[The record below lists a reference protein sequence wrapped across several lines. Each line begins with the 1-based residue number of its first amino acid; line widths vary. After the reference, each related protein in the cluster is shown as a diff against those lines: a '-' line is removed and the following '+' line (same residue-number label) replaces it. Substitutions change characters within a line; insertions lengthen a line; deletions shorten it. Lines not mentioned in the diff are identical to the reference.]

1 MGIYIHHDRDG
12 WIKQECCFY
21 NNLCSIDH
29 VYHSHDSIDLFF
41 VCFHNN
47 IFYVLLLRIV
57 SIKGTIQMI
66 RYCSSNFKNAVH
78 SVYYNE

>member
-29 VYHSHDSIDLFF
+29 VYHSHDSID
-41 VCFHNN
+41 
-47 IFYVLLLRIV
+47 YVFI
-57 SIKGTIQMI
+57 IIYFTC
-66 RYCSSNFKNAVH
+66 YC
-78 SVYYNE
+78 